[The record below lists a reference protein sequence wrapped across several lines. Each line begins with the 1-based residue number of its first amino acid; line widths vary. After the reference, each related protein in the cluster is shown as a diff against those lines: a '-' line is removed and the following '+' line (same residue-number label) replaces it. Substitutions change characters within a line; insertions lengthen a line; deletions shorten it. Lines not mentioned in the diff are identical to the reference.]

1 MGKFFGKVGLVIME
15 QTAPGVYM
23 PNTVTVSC
31 YGEVLNVTKR
41 WQGAAEQVND
51 NLNIDSRISILSNK
65 FLTENLSHIR
75 FVEWMGAPWKVT
87 SVELSYPRII
97 LSIGGVYNDNDE
109 QET

>member
-15 QTAPGVYM
+15 RTAPGVYM
-23 PNTVTVSC
+23 PNTVTKPC

-75 FVEWMGAPWKVT
+75 FVEWMGALWKVT

>member
-1 MGKFFGKVGLVIME
+1 MGKFFGTIGLVIME

-23 PNTVTVSC
+23 PKTVTKSC

-75 FVEWMGAPWKVT
+75 FVEWMGALWKVT

-97 LSIGGVYNDNDE
+97 LSIGGVYNANDE